1 MSRNAPDRSENN
13 VEHQRNVRIMD
24 ENKIKKIEAQLR
36 QLLKSADATP
46 DQKQPLRRHTT
57 GHRVIRRRKGQPDV
71 KIA

>member
-1 MSRNAPDRSENN
+1 
-13 VEHQRNVRIMD
+13 MD

-36 QLLKSADATP
+36 QLLKSADAAP
-46 DQKQPLRRHTT
+46 NEKRPLRRVAT

>member
-1 MSRNAPDRSENN
+1 
-13 VEHQRNVRIMD
+13 MD

-36 QLLKSADATP
+36 QLLKSADAAP

>member
-1 MSRNAPDRSENN
+1 
-13 VEHQRNVRIMD
+13 MD

-36 QLLKSADATP
+36 QLLKSADATT
-46 DQKQPLRRHTT
+46 DQKHTPRRTAT

>member
-1 MSRNAPDRSENN
+1 
-13 VEHQRNVRIMD
+13 MD

-36 QLLKSADATP
+36 RLLKSAHVATNT
-46 DQKQPLRRHTT
+46 KQPLSRRSTT

>member
-1 MSRNAPDRSENN
+1 
-13 VEHQRNVRIMD
+13 MD

-36 QLLKSADATP
+36 LLLKSADAAP
-46 DQKQPLRRHTT
+46 QEKQPTRSSSSG

>member
-1 MSRNAPDRSENN
+1 
-13 VEHQRNVRIMD
+13 MD

-36 QLLKSADATP
+36 LLLKSADAAS
-46 DQKQPLRRHTT
+46 QEKQPARASSG

>member
-1 MSRNAPDRSENN
+1 
-13 VEHQRNVRIMD
+13 MD

-36 QLLKSADATP
+36 LLLKSADAAP
-46 DQKQPLRRHTT
+46 QEKQPTRTSSG